1 MKTYEINKNER
12 IPAVIDSL
20 TCVWEESVRA
30 SHTFLTES
38 DIANLKPFVRE
49 ALAGIESLVVAHNGS
64 TYTAFIGIQGNK
76 IEMLFVSP
84 AHFGE
89 DIGKHLVNMAIQKY
103 KTTHVDVNEQNPKAT
118 GFYKHLGFKTFRRDD
133 TDDQGNPFP
142 ILRMKLN

>member
-12 IPAVIDSL
+12 TPDVIDSL

-89 DIGKHLVNMAIQKY
+89 GIGKHLTNMAIQKY
-103 KTTHVDVNEQNPKAT
+103 KTTHVDVNEQPPRQQAST
-118 GFYKHLGFKTFRRDD
+118 SILASRRSGV
-133 TDDQGNPFP
+133 TIRTTKGTPSRYFG
-142 ILRMKLN
+142 